1 LDIRIIIK
9 IHELI
14 RASRAGNSD
23 DLSGRLGVFVR
34 TVYNYITYM
43 KTELN
48 APIAFDSQN
57 KKYHYERECEL
68 NFRG

>member
-1 LDIRIIIK
+1 MDIRIIIK
-9 IHELI
+9 IHDLI
-14 RASRAGNSD
+14 RDQRAGNSN
-23 DLSGRLGVFVR
+23 DLSGKLGVSVR
-34 TVYNYITYM
+34 IVYNYIAYM

-48 APIAFDSQN
+48 ASMAFDSQN

>member
-1 LDIRIIIK
+1 MDIRIIIK

-14 RASRAGNSD
+14 RASRAGNSE
-23 DLSGRLGVFVR
+23 DLADRLDVSVR
-34 TVYNYITYM
+34 TVYNYIAYM

-48 APIAFDSQN
+48 APITYYSQN